1 MGEDRVCRPAPEV
14 ESLPFAVLV
23 SDDDIL
29 GVLDL
34 ARCIGADD
42 AIAAAM
48 LWQCCLRGPVFLRD
62 GLVREGAVVC
72 RLSEDDYVR
81 CVSALPRLL
90 LSRRDIVL
98 GTMNS
103 TNAALFKNCTKQY
116 SRKDECR
123 NSINALAFKYA
134 QKPPAI
140 EMTNPAPD
148 AKDGRVWYGAW
159 MHPGEY
165 TTLCEACSS
174 RSLQE
179 LGNAFDMY
187 WRQDLPKLFQL

>member
-90 LSRRDIVL
+90 LLRRDIVL
-98 GTMNS
+98 ATMNS
-103 TNAALFKNCTKQY
+103 TNAALFKNCRNLWQN
-116 SRKDECR
+116 ECR
-123 NSINALAFKYA
+123 NSINALASKYA